1 LTYNLKKLTVDKFE
15 NMLADYSS
23 ASSQPTIRTFTNSFT
38 KTAGLLM
45 LAVVLSASLRGEDS
59 APKDLA
65 INPGV
70 PWPATDALGR
80 ELPLADEVGTPK
92 KDRFMGIFY
101 LTWTGEDFSYG
112 PYDITKIL
120 AEQPDMRTAPSFRH
134 SGPKSW
140 HMAHWGEPLFG
151 YYNQKDPW
159 VIRRHMHMLADAG
172 VDALVLDAT
181 NGTIYEEMLNEFLPV
196 ILQIRKEGSRTPQI
210 IFMLNTDMANMADQ
224 LLEKFYRP
232 GKFDD
237 LWFHWDGKP
246 LLLCNPNDA
255 RPAVREFFTLRT
267 AFWPGAPPYPNT
279 PYAWHWLG
287 VHPQAYG
294 FTNDPKAAEQINVS
308 PAQNMHWQTGAT
320 ELMHTGKARGRGF
333 NKGKQDPSIGAIQRG
348 LNFQEQWDHAL
359 KVDPKFVMIT
369 AWNEWIA
376 GLTHSMQSPWVQC
389 DGFNEE
395 FSRDI
400 EPMKGGFGDNFY
412 YQAIANIRRHKGV
425 PEIPVAGSFTPGGE
439 KRVIDIDGSF
449 DQWKDVAPEYKG
461 HVGNTIPRD
470 FEGFG
475 AAPKTRVTIPSPDFE
490 GNGSTWRGQ
499 EAPRYTNK
507 TGRNSLLCMKLCRD
521 HNNVYFYV
529 RTEKPITPQSDPNWM
544 TLLIRTG
551 NPANH
556 TWNGYDFIIN
566 RVTPG
571 ENGALLEKNNGGW
584 NWLRAADI
592 KFRVEGNQMHMAVPR
607 SAMFN
612 KSANRNDQLTA
623 DPLTFDFKWLDNIK
637 LPDDLTVLYTDGDTA
652 PSGRFRFR
660 YIAEK

>member
-1 LTYNLKKLTVDKFE
+1 
-15 NMLADYSS
+15 MPA
-23 ASSQPTIRTFTNSFT
+23 
-38 KTAGLLM
+38 
-45 LAVVLSASLRGEDS
+45 ASLFRVAIAMAAIIAQPLHGEG
-59 APKDLA
+59 

-80 ELPLADEVGTPK
+80 ELPLAAEVGPPK

-101 LTWTGEDFSYG
+101 LTWTGEDYSYG

-159 VIRRHMHMLADAG
+159 VIRRHIHMLADAG
-172 VDALVLDAT
+172 VDVLVLDAT

-210 IFMLNTDMANMADQ
+210 IFMLNTDMVNMADQ
-224 LLEKFYRP
+224 LLGKFYRP

-246 LLLCNPNDA
+246 LMLCNPNDA

-267 AFWPGAPPYPNT
+267 TFWPGTPPYPNT
-279 PYAWHWLG
+279 PNAWHWLG
-287 VHPQAYG
+287 VHPQAYS
-294 FTNDPKAAEQINVS
+294 FTSDTNVAEQINVS

-320 ELMHTGKARGRGF
+320 ELMHTGNARGRGF
-333 NKGKQDPSIGAIQRG
+333 SEGKQDPSIDAIQRG
-348 LNFQEQWDHAL
+348 LNFQEQWDYAL

-376 GLTHSMQSPWVQC
+376 GLTHSMHSTFVQC

-425 PEIPVAGSFTPGGE
+425 PEIPVASCFTPGGE
-439 KRVIDIDGSF
+439 KQVIDIDGSF
-449 DQWKDVAPEYKG
+449 DQWKDVAPEYNG

-490 GNGSTWRGQ
+490 GNGSIWRGQ

-507 TGRNSLLCMKLCRD
+507 TGRNSLLCMKVCRD
-521 HNNVYFYV
+521 QNNVYFYV
-529 RTEKPITPQSDPNWM
+529 RTEKPITPQTDPNWM

-566 RVTPG
+566 RLSPDKG
-571 ENGALLEKNNGGW
+571 SALLEKNNGGW
-584 NWLRAADI
+584 NWLRAADV
-592 KFRVEGNQMHMAVPR
+592 KFRVEGNQMQMAVPR
-607 SAMFN
+607 SAMF
-612 KSANRNDQLTA
+612 KMSEPRIDQLTA

-660 YIAEK
+660 YITN

>member
-1 LTYNLKKLTVDKFE
+1 LTYDLKKLTVDKFE

-45 LAVVLSASLRGEDS
+45 LAVVLNASLRAEDS

-80 ELPLADEVGTPK
+80 ELPLAAEVGTPK
-92 KDRFMGIFY
+92 NDRFVGIFY
-101 LTWTGEDFSYG
+101 LPWIGDEYSYG
-112 PYDITKIL
+112 PYDMTKIL
-120 AEQPDMRTAPSFRH
+120 AEQPEMRTASSFRH
-134 SGPKSW
+134 RGPKSW

-172 VDALVLDAT
+172 VDTLVLDAT
-181 NGTIYEEMLNEFLPV
+181 NGDIYESVLNQFLPV
-196 ILQIRKEGSRTPQI
+196 LMQIRKEGSRTPQI
-210 IFMLNTDMANMADQ
+210 CFMLNTDMGNMAKQ
-224 LLEKFYRP
+224 LLEKFYQP
-232 GKFDD
+232 GRYEE
-237 LWFHWDGKP
+237 LWFQWDGKP
-246 LLLCNPNDA
+246 LLLCNPA
-255 RPAVREFFTLRT
+255 AAPPEVKEHFTLRT

-294 FTNDPKAAEQINVS
+294 FTKDANVAEQINVS

-333 NKGKQDPSIGAIQRG
+333 NKGKQDPSIDAIQRG

-425 PEIPVAGSFTPGGE
+425 PEIPVASSATPGGE
-439 KRVIDIDGSF
+439 KRVVDINGSF
-449 DQWKDVAPEYKG
+449 DQWNDVTPEYKG

-475 AAPKTRVTIPSPDFE
+475 AAPKTRVTTPSPDFE

-499 EAPRYTNK
+499 EGPRYTNK
-507 TGRNSLLCMKLCRD
+507 TGRNGLVSMKVCRD

-529 RTEKPITPQSDPNWM
+529 RTEKPITPATDPNWM

-551 NPANH
+551 NPTHH
-556 TWNGYDFIIN
+556 TWNGYDFILN
-566 RVTPG
+566 RVPP
-571 ENGALLEKNNGGW
+571 GALGAVLEKNNGGR
-584 NWLRAADI
+584 NWLKAADI
-592 KFRVEGNQMHMAVPR
+592 QYKVEGNQMHLSVPR
-607 SAMFN
+607 RILGIAG
-612 KSANRNDQLTA
+612 